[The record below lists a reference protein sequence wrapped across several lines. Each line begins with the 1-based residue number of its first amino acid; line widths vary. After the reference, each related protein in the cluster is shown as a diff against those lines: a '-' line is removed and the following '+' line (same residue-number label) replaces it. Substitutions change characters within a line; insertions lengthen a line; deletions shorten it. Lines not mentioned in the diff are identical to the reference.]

1 MNDAEKMLRV
11 LKEAETK
18 GEKYDLDKLS
28 KKLEVITNKTLK
40 DYDKKK

>member
-1 MNDAEKMLRV
+1 MSDAEKMLRI
-11 LKEAETK
+11 LKDAESR
-18 GEKYDLDKLS
+18 GEKYDLDKLT